1 MPFGS
6 MPCEIIMPNGWID
19 QRKFEIALQQCGN
32 ILVDV
37 PDLVVIKFTADC
49 KLLIDVAIRLLSF
62 CNQIMAAGGRLCLDF
77 DPGAYSSIGYLS
89 RMGFFDG
96 LSAKA
101 VVKPTRPRQS
111 GAQRFKGGNS
121 GLVEIERFNSTTKPE
136 QNLVPRL
143 ANAVTTACAGRSD
156 VKEIGNMIFNI
167 FGTLIDN
174 VYEHSQ
180 TDLDAYAALQTY
192 KNGNQL
198 TLSVSDSGIG
208 IIGSLKPAL
217 VAQQSEYGA
226 LSDVELLVEIFR
238 QGLTSKPDDK
248 RGLGLKGSARAAIQ
262 FQADMDVRLPNQR
275 IVLKPSEGHYT
286 PVMAFSQDHL
296 PLLKGTHISFSFN
309 LA

>member
-1 MPFGS
+1 MA
-6 MPCEIIMPNGWID
+6 CELIVPEGWID
-19 QRKFEIALQQCGN
+19 PRKFEVALQQCGN
-32 ILVDV
+32 ILFDQ
-37 PDLVVIKFTADC
+37 PEIVVIKFTADC

-62 CNQIMAAGGRLCLDF
+62 CNQVVATGARLCLDF
-77 DPGAYSSIGYLS
+77 EPGAYGSIGYLN

-96 LSAKA
+96 LSLKA
-101 VVKPTRPRQS
+101 EVKPTRPRQS

-121 GLVEIERFNSTTKPE
+121 GLVEIERFSSRTKPE

-143 ANAVTTACAGRSD
+143 ADAVTTACAGRSD
-156 VKEIGNMIFNI
+156 VKEIGDMIFNI

-174 VYEHSQ
+174 VYEHSE

-192 KNGNQL
+192 KNGNKI
-198 TLSVSDSGIG
+198 TLSVSDSGRG
-208 IIGSLKPAL
+208 IIGSLRPAL
-217 VAQQSEYGA
+217 VAQQSKYSN

-238 QGLTSKPDDK
+238 QGLSSKLDDK

-262 FQADMDVRLPNQR
+262 FQADLDVRLPNQR
-275 IVLKPSEGHYT
+275 VVLKPSEGHYT
-286 PVMAFSQDHL
+286 PDMAFSQEDL